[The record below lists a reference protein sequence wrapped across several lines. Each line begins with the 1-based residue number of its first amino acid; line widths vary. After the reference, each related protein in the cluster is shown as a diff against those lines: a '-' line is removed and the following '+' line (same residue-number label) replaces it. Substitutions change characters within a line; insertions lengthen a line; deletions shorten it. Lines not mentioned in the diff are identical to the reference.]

1 MTWTINPCL
10 IPVVPKPFFY
20 LTSQMSGE
28 PRDIAFS
35 HVIAVFNQDAPA
47 QIFLYSA
54 FYLNTTHIN
63 ELERIQILCGIFDK
77 F

>member
-1 MTWTINPCL
+1 
-10 IPVVPKPFFY
+10 
-20 LTSQMSGE
+20 MSGE

-63 ELERIQILCGIFDK
+63 EIERIQILCGIFDK